1 MADSTSTGGSLHL
14 ARLAVCGG
22 AALCLGVAVTGWLDG
37 RRGESVSAVLA
48 AKTTAVTAGRD
59 CRLAEVFAESGAAV
73 AAGQPLLRF
82 VDERLDGRMAS
93 KGRERSEAAVELQR
107 VEALAE
113 VEIAW
118 RRREL
123 QGEIYQT
130 QLQVTQ
136 LQQQRL
142 SRQVE
147 QIAWQEHL
155 QEWVDWAGDGPSEL
169 LIQPVTLSRSQ
180 PDAQRLQ
187 ALLKEDAAA
196 SALETLDKQLE
207 LSEARL
213 KELSQLTTELDQ
225 KVRVSV
231 GVDVARARR
240 DRVDAELAALE
251 EQRAALTICS
261 TGHGTVGL
269 WHKQPGD
276 RVAAGE
282 VVVELLDEAQ
292 LSLVA
297 QVSSDVVGR
306 IAAGQKLMLVF
317 PGKDRRDGVVGAIP
331 PQASAVGSAT
341 EDAQLPLQIRPSGK
355 LWPKLPIGSRVQVL
369 LPQS

>member
-1 MADSTSTGGSLHL
+1 MADSTSTGGSLIL
-14 ARLAVCGG
+14 ARLMIFGG
-22 AALCLGVAVTGWLDG
+22 GALCLGFAVTGWLDS
-37 RRGESVSAVLA
+37 RRGDSVSAVLA

-59 CRLAEVFAESGAAV
+59 CRLVETFVESGNAV
-73 AAGQPLLRF
+73 TIGQPLLRF
-82 VDERLDGRMAS
+82 VDDRLDARMAS
-93 KGRERSEAAVELQR
+93 KERERSEAVVELQR

-113 VEIAW
+113 VEISW

-155 QEWVDWAGDGPSEL
+155 QELVDWTGDAASEL
-169 LIQPVTLSRSQ
+169 LVQPVTMSRSR
-180 PDAQRLQ
+180 PDAHRLQ

-213 KELSQLTTELDQ
+213 KELAQLTTELDQ

-240 DRVDAELAALE
+240 DRVDAELSALE
-251 EQRAALTICS
+251 QQRAALTIWS

-276 RVAAGE
+276 RVAAGD

-297 QVSSDVVGR
+297 QVSSDAVGR
-306 IAAGQKLMLVF
+306 IAPGQKLTLVF
-317 PGKDRRDGVVGAIP
+317 PGKACRDGIVGAIP
-331 PQASAVGSAT
+331 PQASAAGSAT
-341 EDAQLPLQIRPSGK
+341 VDAQLPLQIRPSGK